1 MDPDND
7 YRANIAR
14 ANNVELLKTNNYVRY
29 QKGYPSYEHP
39 TQPNTALVCSCG
51 MLDFNAVVC
60 AGAVHPSVSVKI
72 GGIAITRISQVTTGL
87 YANTWLPY
95 GGKDV
100 TNTPAYQSRMHYF
113 DESIHVVFQL
123 GTLAPGESTTIT
135 TANVMQPGQL
145 SQALNTMSG
154 VTIIQ
159 PTDYMTGPYVTF
171 TVGELC
177 FVLFCF
183 VLSCFEVVEL
193 SFVLFC
199 MYYYVSCVL
208 SCLL

>member
-7 YRANIAR
+7 YRANLAR
-14 ANNVELLKTNNYVRY
+14 NNRVELLKTNNYVKY

-60 AGAVHPSVSVKI
+60 AGAVHPSVSVKM
-72 GGIAITRISQVTTGL
+72 GGVTITRIAQVLIGP
-87 YANTWLPY
+87 YASTWLQY
-95 GGKDV
+95 GGNDV

-113 DESIHVVFQL
+113 DESIHVLFSL

-135 TANVMQPGQL
+135 MAHVLQPDQL
-145 SQALNTMSG
+145 PQALNTMSAL
-154 VTIIQ
+154 TIIQ
-159 PTDYMTGPYVTF
+159 PTDYMTGPSVTF

-177 FVLFCF
+177 FVLIVFF
-183 VLSCFEVVEL
+183 FLV
-193 SFVLFC
+193 
-199 MYYYVSCVL
+199 
-208 SCLL
+208 